1 MANVNVIK
9 GLQSVRTM
17 GTVKSNSNPD
27 KNSDFLKLYMI
38 EKERARLCKEKD
50 RILIRLESIE
60 ANLEDIEKFYSEKTE
75 QIKASLGTGRKIS
88 KRNSGCAKEGKT
100 KWKTMSIDY

>member
-17 GTVKSNSNPD
+17 GTVKSNSNPY
-27 KNSDFLKLYMI
+27 KNTDFLKLYMI
-38 EKERARLCKEKD
+38 EKERARLCKERD
-50 RILIRLESIE
+50 RILIRLESID
-60 ANLEDIEKFYSEKTE
+60 ANLRDIEKFYSEKTE
-75 QIKASLGTGRKIS
+75 HMKVSLGTGRKSS
-88 KRNSGCAKEGKT
+88 KRNSVNAKEGKT

>member
-60 ANLEDIEKFYSEKTE
+60 ANLKDIEKLYSEKTE
-75 QIKASLGTGRKIS
+75 LIKVSLGSGRNIS
-88 KRNSGCAKEGKT
+88 KRSSGKTKEGKT